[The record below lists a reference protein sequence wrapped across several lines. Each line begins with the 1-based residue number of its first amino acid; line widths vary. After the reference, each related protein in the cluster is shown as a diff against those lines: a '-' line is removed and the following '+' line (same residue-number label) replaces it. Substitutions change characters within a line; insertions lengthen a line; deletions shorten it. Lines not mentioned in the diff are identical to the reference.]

1 MYKEYLKISGLQ
13 GTTADV
19 KNNLLFEEFKINY
32 NDLPQI
38 FRKGSVIYRKK
49 VETSISIP
57 QCDQWRDILHG
68 HIVESRCLCQESS
81 VSTTRDYTGVRF
93 RVNSWSLNW
102 QLTRPGFLQVEEVV
116 KVENGE
122 DIKRPRVRV
131 AIEHE
136 DIIRDN
142 FWTNHPY
149 ILSVASNHRHVV
161 HRSPTS
167 WMTYLEHILE
177 YFIHC

>member
-1 MYKEYLKISGLQ
+1 MGCRVQ
-13 GTTADV
+13 
-19 KNNLLFEEFKINY
+19 LLMWRT
-32 NDLPQI
+32 I
-38 FRKGSVIYRKK
+38 FCSRNSKSITMIFHKYFGKDQSSTERRSRPPSPFRNVTSDVIYCMG
-49 VETSISIP
+49 TSLSP
-57 QCDQWRDILHG
+57 DAFARSP
-68 HIVESRCLCQESS
+68 VS
-81 VSTTRDYTGVRF
+81 VPLEITPEVRL

-167 WMTYLEHILE
+167 WMTYLEHILL